1 MITMCLWKGQIKT
14 ILNKIIDIEISTL
27 VSRSSNILL
36 RYPKMK
42 YTPKC
47 IYENTPILF
56 NLLLFYFMH
65 PKCIDNIISK
75 RNGFQSSHKM
85 TKWLIKRHNSH
96 KATHHLSFEI
106 AQNQKNK
113 NFANCVFKKRL
124 LIYVSKN
131 FNCRKLVSTFCMVYP
146 FI

>member
-1 MITMCLWKGQIKT
+1 MNKDILRLYIWK
-14 ILNKIIDIEISTL
+14 
-27 VSRSSNILL
+27 SRSTNILL
-36 RYPKMK
+36 RYSKMK

-113 NFANCVFKKRL
+113 NFANCAFKKEYSYMFLKISIVENWFQHSVWSIL
-124 LIYVSKN
+124 LSKN
-131 FNCRKLVSTFCMVYP
+131 AYYYFKGKK
-146 FI
+146 